1 VNPPPFARH
10 WAQELGTSEES
21 LIQLR
26 GGINNRV
33 YRCSEGNAQWVI
45 KGYLAVE
52 KGHRDRMQAE
62 VEFLAYANEVS
73 PKYVPHLI
81 HVDYEHRC
89 VVLGHIE
96 GKTFLEGEV
105 PSPEDIEAAVDF
117 FRMLNATCKA
127 ARQHIKFDAA
137 EGFLRLTDHIENI
150 RERLSRMGTDHL
162 PQEAKK
168 PALELLQWVQDAADR
183 VSNLIA
189 ESITKG
195 TVANCINPEQRCIS
209 PSDFG
214 FHNAIRTKF
223 GVKFFDFEFAGWDDP
238 AKAASDFVLQP
249 RVPARLQIS
258 PLLAALNDDT
268 RGEIHLRCAALGP
281 VLRLKWACIMLSV
294 LESER
299 LDKLLTAHPETDLN
313 VLMHQRLNR
322 AAAYVREEIPFG
334 LH

>member
-1 VNPPPFARH
+1 VNPPPFATH
-10 WAQELGTSEES
+10 WARELGAKEES
-21 LIQLR
+21 LIQLK

-33 YRCSEGNAQWVI
+33 YRCGIGNAKWVI
-45 KGYLAVE
+45 KGYSAIE
-52 KGHRDRMQAE
+52 EGQRDRMQAE
-62 VEFLAYANEVS
+62 VEFLTYAAEVS

-81 HVDYEHRC
+81 YVDYEHRC

-117 FRMLNATCKA
+117 FRLLNSAGKVEK
-127 ARQHIKFDAA
+127 QHIQLDAA
-137 EGFLRLTDHIENI
+137 EGFLQLTDHIENV
-150 RERLSRMGTDHL
+150 RDRLSKMSTDHL
-162 PQEAKK
+162 PPEAKK
-168 PALELLQWVQDAADR
+168 PAVELLQWVQDAADR
-183 VSNLIA
+183 VSNLVA
-189 ESITKG
+189 EAITKG

-223 GVKFFDFEFAGWDDP
+223 GVQFFDFEFAGWDDP

-268 RGEIHLRCAALGP
+268 RGDIHLRCAALGP

-299 LDKLLTAHPETDLN
+299 LDKLLTAHPDTDLN
-313 VLMHQRLNR
+313 VLMHQRLNST
-322 AAAYVREEIPFG
+322 AAYVREEIPFG